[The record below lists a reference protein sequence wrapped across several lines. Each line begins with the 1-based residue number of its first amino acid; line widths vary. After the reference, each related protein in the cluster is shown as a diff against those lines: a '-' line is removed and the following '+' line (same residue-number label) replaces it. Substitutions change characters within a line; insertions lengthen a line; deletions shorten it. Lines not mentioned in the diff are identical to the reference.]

1 MSIRSSP
8 SLAPV
13 ALLTAAALLLGGCTK
28 EESAP
33 AGAQGGGDDRTL
45 QKLRAEVDRVNQG
58 GHSTPGPEATRG
70 DPNANLAGLAAG
82 LDEAAEQRLRLPESN
97 NTVHVD
103 SLAVKLTGLESS
115 HSVKGSGK
123 VSLTTE
129 ELFLR
134 VQMVTQNV
142 GAAPLT
148 LDLGGAKVMGASGQE
163 VLLARDAQA
172 VAGTRPLRR
181 TWAPEER
188 TDVVLLFEL
197 PPSVLRED
205 GLHLVL
211 QGSGGDVRIPLR

>member
-1 MSIRSSP
+1 MSPRSSSP
-8 SLAPV
+8 SLAPA

-28 EESAP
+28 EESAQG
-33 AGAQGGGDDRTL
+33 AGGAGDDRTL

-58 GHSTPGPEATRG
+58 GHPTRGPESTRG
-70 DPNANLAGLAAG
+70 DPNAQLAGLAAG
-82 LDEAAEQRLRLPESN
+82 LGESAESTLKLPEPN
-97 NTVHVD
+97 ATVHVD
-103 SLAVKLTGLESS
+103 TLAVKLTGLESS

-123 VSLTTE
+123 VGLTTE
-129 ELFLR
+129 DLFLR
-134 VQMVTQNV
+134 VKLITQNV

-148 LDLGGAKVMGASGQE
+148 LDLDGARVVGAGDSPYP
-163 VLLARDAQA
+163 LARDAQL

-197 PPSVLRED
+197 PPAALRED
-205 GLHLVL
+205 GLHLML

>member
-1 MSIRSSP
+1 MSPRSSP
-8 SLAPV
+8 SLASV
-13 ALLTAAALLLGGCTK
+13 AVLSAALLWGGCTK

-33 AGAQGGGDDRTL
+33 AALGGGDDRTL
-45 QKLRAEVDRVNQG
+45 RKLREEVDRVNQG
-58 GHSTPGPEATRG
+58 GRPTQGPESTRG

-82 LDEAAEQRLRLPESN
+82 LGESAERKLSLPESN
-97 NTVHVD
+97 STVHVD
-103 SLAVKLTGLESS
+103 TVAVKLTGLDSS

-134 VQMVTQNV
+134 VQLVAQNV
-142 GAAPLT
+142 GAAPLP
-148 LDLGGAKVMGASGQE
+148 LDLDGAKVVGAAGQE
-163 VLLARDAQA
+163 YPVARDAQV

-188 TDVVLLFEL
+188 SDVVLLFEL
-197 PPSVLRED
+197 PPAALRED

>member
-1 MSIRSSP
+1 MSPRSSP

-33 AGAQGGGDDRTL
+33 GAQGGGDDRTL

-58 GHSTPGPEATRG
+58 GRPTQGPESTRG

-82 LDEAAEQRLRLPESN
+82 VDEAAERKLPLPEAN
-97 NTVHVD
+97 ATVHVET
-103 SLAVKLTGLESS
+103 LAVKLTGLESS

-129 ELFLR
+129 DLFLR
-134 VQMVTQNV
+134 VQLVTQNV

-148 LDLGGAKVMGASGQE
+148 LDLGGAKVVGATGQE
-163 VLLARDAQA
+163 VPLARDAQA
-172 VAGTRPLRR
+172 VVGTRPLRR

-188 TDVVLLFEL
+188 TDVVLLFEV
-197 PPSVLRED
+197 PPAVLRED
-205 GLHLVL
+205 GLHLVM

>member
-1 MSIRSSP
+1 MSPRSSP
-8 SLAPV
+8 ALAPV

-28 EESAP
+28 EESTP
-33 AGAQGGGDDRTL
+33 GAQGMGDDRTL

-58 GHSTPGPEATRG
+58 GRPTQGPEATRG

-82 LDEAAEQRLRLPESN
+82 LDASGERRLSLPASN
-97 NTVHVD
+97 ETVHVD
-103 SLAVKLTGLESS
+103 TLAVKLTGLESS

-123 VSLTTE
+123 VGLTTE

-134 VQMVTQNV
+134 VRLITQNV

-148 LDLGGAKVMGASGQE
+148 LDLDGAKVVGADGQQYT
-163 VLLARDAQA
+163 LARDAQV

-197 PPSVLRED
+197 PPAALRED
-205 GLHLVL
+205 GLHLVM

>member
-1 MSIRSSP
+1 VSPRSSP
-8 SLAPV
+8 SLASV
-13 ALLTAAALLLGGCTK
+13 ALLTAAALLMGGCTK

-33 AGAQGGGDDRTL
+33 GAQGGGDDRTL

-58 GHSTPGPEATRG
+58 GHPTQGPESTRG

-82 LDEAAEQRLRLPESN
+82 LDESAERKLPLPEAN
-97 NTVHVD
+97 NTVHVEA
-103 SLAVKLTGLESS
+103 LAVKLTGLESS

-134 VQMVTQNV
+134 VQLVTQNV
-142 GAAPLT
+142 GATPLT
-148 LDLGGAKVMGASGQE
+148 LDLGGAKVAGAGGQE
-163 VLLARDAQA
+163 VPLARDAQA
-172 VAGTRPLRR
+172 VVGTRPLRR

-188 TDVVLLFEL
+188 TDVVLLFEV

>member
-1 MSIRSSP
+1 MSPRSSP

-33 AGAQGGGDDRTL
+33 DAMGAGDDRTL
-45 QKLRAEVDRVNQG
+45 RKLRAEVDRVNQG
-58 GHSTPGPEATRG
+58 GPTAPGPGSTRG

-82 LDEAAEQRLRLPESN
+82 LDESAERRLPLPGANS
-97 NTVHVD
+97 TVHVD
-103 SLAVKLTGLESS
+103 TLAVKLTGLESS
-115 HSVKGSGK
+115 HSVKGAGK

-134 VQMVTQNV
+134 VQLVTQNV

-148 LDLGGAKVMGASGQE
+148 LDLGGAKVAGAEGQE
-163 VLLARDAQA
+163 VPVARDAQA
-172 VAGTRPLRR
+172 VVGTRPLRR
-181 TWAPEER
+181 TWAPQER
-188 TDVVLLFEL
+188 ADVVLLFEL
-197 PPSVLRED
+197 PPAFLRED
-205 GLHLVL
+205 GLHLVM